1 MDLRPHPLYIWYDAR
16 KWIWLLLI
24 PVLRALF
31 SPRDAVYI
39 LLSSIRDVGIA
50 LLLIGYSALKWRGAR
65 YRLHNGITLEQGILF
80 QRGLRV
86 VAEDAASV
94 EVERSPLMW
103 LFGSRKSMLT

>member
-39 LLSSIRDVGIA
+39 LLSSIR
-50 LLLIGYSALKWRGAR
+50 RGDRPAAHRVFRPQVAR
-65 YRLHNGITLEQGILF
+65 G
-80 QRGLRV
+80 
-86 VAEDAASV
+86 
-94 EVERSPLMW
+94 
-103 LFGSRKSMLT
+103 

>member
-65 YRLHNGITLEQGILF
+65 YPGGFLNFPTIRTFLLWQFKGE
-80 QRGLRV
+80 
-86 VAEDAASV
+86 
-94 EVERSPLMW
+94 
-103 LFGSRKSMLT
+103 K

>member
-39 LLSSIRDVGIA
+39 LLSSIRDVGI
-50 LLLIGYSALKWRGAR
+50 LS
-65 YRLHNGITLEQGILF
+65 GIPPSSGE
-80 QRGLRV
+80 GLGT
-86 VAEDAASV
+86 DCIT
-94 EVERSPLMW
+94 
-103 LFGSRKSMLT
+103 G